1 MAQKTS
7 KSKEAY
13 YASYKSGNKH
23 AKNRKEKL
31 ERLLK
36 KQPNNEQIK
45 QALKDIKYR
54 RKTPNSP
61 FWSHSMIRTA
71 KILKEF
77 TGNFDPNIFNSN
89 PKIASEALSSLRS
102 RNCKNAKHT
111 PDRYMFSIGARV
123 GWTF

>member
-1 MAQKTS
+1 
-7 KSKEAY
+7 
-13 YASYKSGNKH
+13 
-23 AKNRKEKL
+23 
-31 ERLLK
+31 LLK
-36 KQPNNEQIK
+36 QQPTNEQLK

-89 PKIASEALSSLRS
+89 PKVASEALSSLRS
-102 RNCKNAKHT
+102 RNSGKVQNTSDTKY
-111 PDRYMFSIGARV
+111 RNMFSIGARV